1 MNMMNIKFLV
11 AVLLLSLGTSIP
23 ASGQIVSLAYEVPMS
38 EFRAPATTNGGASF
52 RECSE
57 CERHLVRV
65 TAATHYLI
73 NGKSMRLQAFKEA
86 LMHANDRDEKTLT
99 VLHHLESDTIQSI
112 SVSL

>member
-1 MNMMNIKFLV
+1 MMNIKFLV
-11 AVLLLSLGTSIP
+11 AVILLSLGTSN
-23 ASGQIVSLAYEVPMS
+23 ATADKIVSLAYEVPLS

-52 RECSE
+52 RECSK

-65 TAATHYLI
+65 TAATHYVI
-73 NGKSMRLQAFKEA
+73 NGKSFRLQAFKEA
-86 LMHANDRDEKTLT
+86 LMHAKDRDDKAVI

>member
-23 ASGQIVSLAYEVPMS
+23 ASGQIVSLAYEVPLS

>member
-1 MNMMNIKFLV
+1 MMNIKFLV
-11 AVLLLSLGTSIP
+11 AVILLSLGTSN
-23 ASGQIVSLAYEVPMS
+23 ATADKIVSLAYEVPLS

-65 TAATHYLI
+65 TAATHYVI
-73 NGKSMRLQAFKEA
+73 NGQSMQLPAFKEA
-86 LMHANDRDEKTLT
+86 LLHAKDRDEKTLT

>member
-1 MNMMNIKFLV
+1 MNMMNIKYSIAI
-11 AVLLLSLGTSIP
+11 AVLSLGMSIP
-23 ASGQIVSLAYEVPMS
+23 ASGQIVSLAYEVPLS

-65 TAATHYLI
+65 TAATNYVI
-73 NGKSMRLQAFKEA
+73 NGESMQLKAFKEA
-86 LMHANDRDEKTLT
+86 LLHANDRDEKTLT

>member
-1 MNMMNIKFLV
+1 MMNIKFLV
-11 AVLLLSLGTSIP
+11 AVTLLCLGTSIP
-23 ASGQIVSLAYEVPMS
+23 ASGQIVSLAYEVPLS

-52 RECSE
+52 RECSD